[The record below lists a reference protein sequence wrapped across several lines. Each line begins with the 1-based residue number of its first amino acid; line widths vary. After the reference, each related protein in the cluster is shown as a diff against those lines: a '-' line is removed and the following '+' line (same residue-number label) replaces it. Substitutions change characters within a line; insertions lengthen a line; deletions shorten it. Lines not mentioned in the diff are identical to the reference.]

1 MGSDLPS
8 CLCTS
13 TASQENS
20 QALLGLGAQR
30 KGLSVGWGWE
40 VGLGNCIFLVLGVQ
54 DSFFWALTEG
64 PSREL
69 GPPPVSHSQLLNHP
83 PVASSTGEGQA
94 WDPGSHLP
102 EAREMASSAPSRQDP
117 ALSLVSCQSALPGEG
132 GWWLISDAVV
142 EAGSKTVGRPEA

>member
-1 MGSDLPS
+1 MPLDFHSLSGEQPGL
-8 CLCTS
+8 TW
-13 TASQENS
+13 SQRPE
-20 QALLGLGAQR
+20 
-30 KGLSVGWGWE
+30 KGLVSGVGVGGRAGELYFSSV
-40 VGLGNCIFLVLGVQ
+40 GVQ

-132 GWWLISDAVV
+132 GGWLISDAVV